1 MATLLLWLVIP
12 GVLINSFCVPF
23 SVAKLQQLGLSTL
36 LGVLALLIA
45 IAISRL
51 LFPNRPIDHFAA
63 AFSNAGFMGI
73 PLVRATLGN
82 EAVFY
87 TVGIIAVLNMLQW
100 TYGVMVLTG
109 KKNSVGLR
117 SILLNP
123 IVVGVLIGLALF
135 LSGSGGQM
143 PSVISMTLQGVSSLN
158 APLAMLVLGVYLAQT
173 EPVQMLV
180 SIPLYKISAV
190 RLLLIPFV
198 TLAVFWLI
206 PCDLTVKMAVLIAAA
221 APVGANVAV
230 YAQIHDLDY
239 PYACQSVALSTALSI
254 LSLPIV
260 LFAAAM
266 LS

>member
-12 GVLINSFCVPF
+12 SVLINSFCVPF
-23 SVAKLQQLGLSTL
+23 SVTKLQQLGQSTL
-36 LGVLALLIA
+36 LAVLALLVSM
-45 IAISRL
+45 AISKRL
-51 LFPNRPIDHFAA
+51 FQNRPIDHFAA

-87 TVGIIAVLNMLQW
+87 TVGMIAILNVLQW
-100 TYGVMVLTG
+100 TYGVVVLTG
-109 KKNSVGLR
+109 KKNSVSLR
-117 SILLNP
+117 GILLNP
-123 IVVGVLIGLALF
+123 IVIGALVGLALF
-135 LSGSGGQM
+135 LSGLGGQM
-143 PSVISMTLQGVSSLN
+143 PSVIGVTLQGVSSLN

-173 EPVQMLV
+173 NPVQMLA
-180 SIPLYKISAV
+180 SIPLYTISAV
-190 RLLLIPFV
+190 RLILIPFI
-198 TLAVFWLI
+198 TLAIFWLI

-230 YAQIHDLDY
+230 YAQIHNLDY

-260 LFAAAM
+260 LLAAAM
-266 LS
+266 LL